1 MRHRTP
7 LNAALA
13 AVLTLAAAA
22 RADQVTEQLD
32 AARKAYDA
40 GDLRTAADTLNFAVA
55 AIKERQTADLLK
67 LLPEPLAGW
76 QADPGQSQ
84 SGGLAGMIT
93 GINLTRRYFR
103 ADGAEVNV
111 TVTAD
116 SPLLPMLTMFLSS
129 PFMMQADPGS
139 KPYTFKGQRG
149 ITKHAPDS
157 DEYEVSLMIGNRLLI
172 QAKGSGLQDA
182 AAVQQYIEA
191 MDVEAIQKG
200 FGG

>member
-1 MRHRTP
+1 MRYRTP

-13 AVLTLAAAA
+13 AVLALAAAA
-22 RADQVTEQLD
+22 RADEVTDQLD
-32 AARKAYDA
+32 AARKAYDT
-40 GDLRTAADTLNFAVA
+40 GDLRSSVDALNFALA
-55 AIKERQTADLLK
+55 AIKERQSAGLLK
-67 LLPEPLAGW
+67 LLPQPLAGW

-84 SGGLAGMIT
+84 SGGLADMLT

-103 ADGAEVNV
+103 TDGAEVNL

-129 PFMMQADPGS
+129 PFMIQADPGS

-149 ITKHAPDS
+149 LSKHAPDS
-157 DEYEVSLMIGNRLLI
+157 DEYEVSLMIGNRILI
-172 QAKGSGLQDA
+172 QAKGRGLPDGT
-182 AAVQQYIEA
+182 AVQQYIES
-191 MDVEAIQKG
+191 MDVGAIQKG